1 MTRVLSILAVACFIA
16 TNVGAAP
23 VHDHLK
29 PQAKTS
35 TYPKVTNSSNTPRSN
50 QPSKTVTAKKRK
62 AAAKAYQV
70 GMASWYGKQFH
81 GRTTASGED
90 FDMFEL
96 TAAHKKLPLGSY
108 VKVTNLR
115 NGKWVIVRV
124 NDRGPYVGTRIMD
137 LSYSAARMLNFRDGV
152 EPIRIDLIDPPAVAS
167 AANQGFGGN

>member
-1 MTRVLSILAVACFIA
+1 MTRVLSILAVAGCMA
-16 TNVGAAP
+16 ANVGAAP

-29 PQAKTS
+29 PQTKTS
-35 TYPKVTNSSNTPRSN
+35 TNPKVTTSSKTVRSD
-50 QPSKTVTAKKRK
+50 QPSK
-62 AAAKAYQV
+62 AAVHKTSKSQSKPYQV
-70 GMASWYGKQFH
+70 GLASWYGKQFH

-96 TAAHKKLPLGSY
+96 TAAHKKLPLGTY

-137 LSYSAARMLNFRDGV
+137 LSYSAARMLNFRDGIERV
-152 EPIRIDLIDPPAVAS
+152 RLDLIQPKNVAS
-167 AANQGFGGN
+167 NQASGSR